1 MVAQY
6 DILKTWLKA
15 RANTERGAS
24 MVEYALLIVM
34 IAIVAVASL
43 RVLGETLSE
52 EFSEIESGVDN

>member
-6 DILKTWLKA
+6 DILRTWIKA
-15 RANTERGAS
+15 HAKTERGAS
-24 MVEYALLIVM
+24 IVEYALLIVM

-43 RVLGETLSE
+43 RVLGESLSE